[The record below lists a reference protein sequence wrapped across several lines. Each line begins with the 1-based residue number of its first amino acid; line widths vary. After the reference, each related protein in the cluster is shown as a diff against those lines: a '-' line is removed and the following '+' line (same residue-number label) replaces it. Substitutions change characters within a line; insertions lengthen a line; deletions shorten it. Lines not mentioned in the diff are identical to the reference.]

1 MPRPLMIFA
10 AGFGTRMGMLTRDR
24 PKPLLPVAGITLLD
38 RALALGR
45 AAGARPLVVNTH
57 YLAGQVAAHLAGAE
71 DVTIS
76 HEPEI
81 LETGG
86 GLRAAL
92 PRLGPGP
99 VATLNPDG
107 VWTGPNPLSTLDS
120 AWDAERMEALLLLA
134 PHAATRAHAG
144 PGDFAL
150 AADGR
155 IARARG
161 APGAL
166 VYTGAQILRTEGL
179 AEIAERA
186 FSLNRLWDAM
196 AARGGLY
203 GVLHPG
209 HWADAGTPEGLA
221 ATEALLAGAP
231 GNG

>member
-1 MPRPLMIFA
+1 
-10 AGFGTRMGMLTRDR
+10 
-24 PKPLLPVAGITLLD
+24 
-38 RALALGR
+38 
-45 AAGARPLVVNTH
+45 
-57 YLAGQVAAHLAGAE
+57 
-71 DVTIS
+71 
-76 HEPEI
+76 
-81 LETGG
+81 
-86 GLRAAL
+86 
-92 PRLGPGP
+92 
-99 VATLNPDG
+99 
-107 VWTGPNPLSTLDS
+107 
-120 AWDAERMEALLLLA
+120 MEALLLLA

-221 ATEALLAGAP
+221 ATEALLAEAP

>member
-1 MPRPLMIFA
+1 MRLPLMIFA
-10 AGFGTRMGMLTRDR
+10 AGFGTRMGPLTRDR
-24 PKPLLPVAGITLLD
+24 PKPLLPVAGVTLLD

-45 AAGARPLVVNTH
+45 AAGARPVVVNTH
-57 YLAGQVAAHLAGAE
+57 YLAGQVAAHLAGAD
-71 DVTIS
+71 DVAVS

-86 GLRAAL
+86 GLGAAL
-92 PRLGPGP
+92 PLLGPGP

-107 VWTGPNPLSTLDS
+107 IWTGPNPLSTLAA

-134 PHAATRAHAG
+134 PRRATRAHAG

-150 AADGR
+150 SADGR

-161 APGAL
+161 APEAL

-179 AEIAERA
+179 AEISGPA

-196 AARGGLY
+196 AARGTLF

-209 HWADAGTPEGLA
+209 LWADVGTPAGLA
-221 ATEALLAGAP
+221 AAEALLAGGA